1 MQPFKRGCFIIYN
14 ISNDDNSINMT
25 TVIYMKYNK

>member
-1 MQPFKRGCFIIYN
+1 MQPFNRGGFIIYN

-25 TVIYMKYNK
+25 TVIYMNYNK